1 MSTFNELAAFK
12 SNLIRKALNGV
23 VLVAPYS
30 AAALTDICAA
40 GGALTALT
48 GHDPLGKLTTDGL
61 TFSGDETISEVRGW
75 GDYSSASRR
84 DLDSTTS
91 SFTFTAMQSQ
101 VNVWEAYHNVSLAS
115 AATDATTGTLTF
127 DLPSVPALTDRR
139 VLALAQDVNK
149 ETGADIYIGVY
160 YPRANISKNGDQTFA
175 PGDTPVQYP
184 MTATSL
190 VDDAEG
196 TGVRLFWGGPG
207 FTGDILTDMGVT
219 AGA

>member
-1 MSTFNELAAFK
+1 MGFNELAAFK

-30 AAALTDICAA
+30 AAALTDICTS
-40 GGALTALT
+40 GGALAALT
-48 GHDPLGKLTTDGL
+48 GHESMGKLTTDGL
-61 TFSGDETISEVRGW
+61 VFSGDETISDVTGW
-75 GDYSSASRR
+75 GDYTGPSRR
-84 DLDSTTS
+84 DLTNTTS
-91 SFTFTAMQSQ
+91 SFSFTPMESK
-101 VNVWEAYHNVSLAS
+101 VSVWESYFNVALDS
-115 AATDATTGTLTF
+115 AATDVSTGTLTY
-127 DLPSVPALTDRR
+127 DLPSVPTLTDRR

-160 YPRANISKNGDQTFA
+160 YPRANISKNGDQTMA
-175 PGDTPVQYP
+175 PGDTPIQYP

-190 VDDAEG
+190 LDDAEG

-219 AGA
+219 PGT